1 MTVSVIIPV
10 YNCEEFLP
18 ACLDSVLAQTYR
30 QLQIIL
36 IDDGSKD
43 GSGAI
48 CDRYAAMDQRI
59 QVVHQVNQGV
69 SAARNAGL
77 ELATGELIAFVDG
90 DDAVLPDMYEFLV
103 GLLQTHQADIAH
115 CGYRR
120 IHADGSV
127 TDVKGTGVLLLQ
139 SSDEA
144 CEDMIAG
151 RNFTGSPCTKLYRR
165 SLFEGLRFHR
175 DLKINEDIL
184 MNVELFRRT
193 EKTVFQDVPKYCY
206 FQRTQSATH
215 VVLPLKARRDCAKV
229 FMQVMEMFQDTPI
242 APTAARRL
250 VYTQLDLYRAC
261 LFGDAKGTRQE
272 RKEIHQTIQTYA
284 AAYGVNRGRQMWNY
298 RFMRYLPWLYVPVYR
313 LYDKIRKP
321 NIDL

>member
-1 MTVSVIIPV
+1 
-10 YNCEEFLP
+10 
-18 ACLDSVLAQTYR
+18 
-30 QLQIIL
+30 
-36 IDDGSKD
+36 
-43 GSGAI
+43 
-48 CDRYAAMDQRI
+48 MDQRI

-77 ELATGELIAFVDG
+77 ELATGELITFVDG

-120 IHADGSV
+120 IYADGTFKDV
-127 TDVKGTGVLLLQ
+127 EGTDILLEQ
-139 SSDEA
+139 NSTEA
-144 CEDMIAG
+144 CQCLLEG
-151 RNFTGSPCTKLYRR
+151 RHFTGGLWNKLYRR
-165 SLFEGLRFHR
+165 ELFGNIRFDP

-229 FMQVMEMFQDTPI
+229 FMQVMELFQDTPI